1 MTQHAPITI
10 AKGVELALFR
20 DHCTV
25 TETNP
30 YRLHIQRVKCLNSLG
45 KSLGHFILDLS

>member
-1 MTQHAPITI
+1 MTQHAPIAI

-20 DHCTV
+20 DYCTV

-30 YRLHIQRVKCLNSLG
+30 NRLHIQ
-45 KSLGHFILDLS
+45 